1 MLGLATTG
9 QTSRISQPEQTLSQ
23 MRMNS
28 VYQLLMALPKFIP
41 SLPTTAI
48 YFWVI

>member
-23 MRMNS
+23 MRMTS
-28 VYQLLMALPKFIP
+28 VYQLFNGPPKIYPIP
-41 SLPTTAI
+41 PHNCHL
-48 YFWVI
+48 FL